1 MKNSYN
7 KKIFYLNEKNIYDKN
22 ISYWIQNY
30 FHWIKILFWYNEKS
44 DIIIYFIEY
53 KFTLIEKN
61 WKKNFDIMKKSNI
74 IKRYYEYKFILI
86 E

>member
-61 WKKNFDIMKKSNI
+61 CEKKTSISWKKVI
-74 IKRYYEYKFILI
+74 
-86 E
+86 